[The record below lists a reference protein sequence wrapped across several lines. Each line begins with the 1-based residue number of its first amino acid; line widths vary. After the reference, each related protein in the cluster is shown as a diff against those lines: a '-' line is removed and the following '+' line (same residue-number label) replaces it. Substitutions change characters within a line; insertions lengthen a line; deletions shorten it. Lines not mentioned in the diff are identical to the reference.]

1 MIAQE
6 ITDLHFDV
14 VVVGAGPGGLI
25 AAVEAGRSGL
35 RVALIERHGF
45 VAGTIN
51 VGLCLHGFEDHNGVR
66 VVTGR
71 SWDLIQ
77 RCIDAG
83 GAVPPVPL
91 HGAHMYSTTPVD
103 MSVLQACALDMID
116 EVGIEL
122 WLHLLAVE
130 PEIEGERIVAV
141 RAWGPSGQFRFH
153 ARTFIDATGNA
164 DLAFRAGVPSHIGR
178 ASDGAMQPMTLGM
191 TMAPVD
197 IETMMARIGGPHGKA
212 VKPFTTEEDFV
223 WFTLDFSEWIEE
235 IRAIGIELGRA
246 ATCWGNSI
254 RPNIVNMNSVK
265 VVGRNG
271 ADNRDLTIAET
282 LARRTAMKFA
292 TLLREKI
299 PGFGSAYPVRVSP
312 FIGIRETRHIE
323 GVYTVSK
330 ADAVEGRIPDDTVT
344 VCGYPIDIHDPKDGI
359 AEFTAVGGGRFG
371 ISYGA
376 LVPKRIGNL
385 LVSGRAISASHQGFA
400 GLRVM
405 GTCLALGEACGAA
418 AALAASGNTDVAA
431 IDGVAVRKALEASG
445 ALPAL

>member
-1 MIAQE
+1 MTVADVA
-6 ITDLHFDV
+6 DLHHDV

-25 AAVEAGRSGL
+25 AAVEAAQSGL
-35 RVALIERHGF
+35 RVALIERYGF
-45 VAGTIN
+45 VAGTVN

-83 GAVPPVPL
+83 GAVHPVPL

-103 MSVLQACALDMID
+103 MSVLQACALEMLEEAGVD
-116 EVGIEL
+116 V
-122 WLHLLAVE
+122 WLHLVAAE
-130 PEIEGERIVAV
+130 PEVVGDRIAAV

-164 DLAFRAGVPSHIGR
+164 DLAYRAGVPSHVGR
-178 ASDGAMQPMTLGM
+178 EGDGAMQPMTLGM

-197 IETMMARIGGPHGKA
+197 IESMMAHIGGPCGKA
-212 VKPFTTEEDFV
+212 VKPFTTEEDYV
-223 WFTLDFSEWIEE
+223 WFTLDFSEWIDE

-282 LARRTAMKFA
+282 HSRRTAMRFA
-292 TLLREKI
+292 ALLREKV
-299 PGFGSAYPVRVSP
+299 PGFESAYPVRVSP
-312 FIGIRETRHIE
+312 FIGIRETRHVE
-323 GVYTVSK
+323 GMYTVSK
-330 ADAVEGRIPDDTVT
+330 ADAVEGRFPEDTVT

-371 ISYGA
+371 IAFGA
-376 LVPKRIGNL
+376 LVPKRVGNL
-385 LVSGRAISASHQGFA
+385 LVSGRAISASHEGFA

-418 AALAASGNTDVAA
+418 AALSAKRNIDIAE
-431 IDGVAVRKALEASG
+431 IDGIAVRKSLEESG
-445 ALPAL
+445 ALPDM